1 MKQSALPL
9 DSTKA
14 VITDEVATVF
24 KARLGKPVPDLAK
37 PQLLTVGGLATI
49 LNISERHAENLIARG
64 LIKTV
69 PNLGRSVRIAPA
81 EVLRVINA
89 GKTDAGVA

>member
-9 DSTKA
+9 DPTKA
-14 VITDEVATVF
+14 AITGGVATVL
-24 KARLGKPVPDLAK
+24 KAHAGKPVPDLTK

-81 EVLRVINA
+81 EVLRFINA
-89 GKTDAGVA
+89 GKTDAGAA

>member
-9 DSTKA
+9 DSTK
-14 VITDEVATVF
+14 VITDELPTVL
-24 KARLGKPVPDLAK
+24 KAYAGKPVPDLTK
-37 PQLLTVGGLATI
+37 PQLLTVGGLAII

-81 EVLRVINA
+81 EVLRFIDA
-89 GKTDAGVA
+89 GKTDAGVP

>member
-1 MKQSALPL
+1 MLLFRIPSQKDKTSMQQPALPL
-9 DSTKA
+9 DPTRA
-14 VITDEVATVF
+14 
-24 KARLGKPVPDLAK
+24 GKPVPDLTK

-81 EVLRVINA
+81 EVLRFINA
-89 GKTDAGVA
+89 GKTDAGAA

>member
-1 MKQSALPL
+1 MKQSAFPL
-9 DSTKA
+9 DPTTA
-14 VITDEVATVF
+14 VTTDEVAAAF
-24 KARLGKPVPDLAK
+24 KAHMGKPVPDLTK
-37 PQLLTVGGLATI
+37 PQLLTVGGLSTI

-81 EVLRVINA
+81 EVLRFINA